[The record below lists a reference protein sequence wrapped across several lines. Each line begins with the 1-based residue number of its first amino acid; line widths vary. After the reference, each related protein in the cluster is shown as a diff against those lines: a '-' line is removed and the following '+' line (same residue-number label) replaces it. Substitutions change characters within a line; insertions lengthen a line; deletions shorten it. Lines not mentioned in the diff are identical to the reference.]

1 MGCCCVKIRN
11 CKHDIDVLNKC
22 DEYTRQLKSLDSD
35 VEEKLNTLSRLYTT
49 TFTVT
54 NMAGLVSENNQIN
67 DRLSELFIQ
76 MNGRIKDQVALL
88 ESDLRNMESEDEAY
102 HREQREKHHHH
113 HHNN

>member
-88 ESDLRNMESEDEAY
+88 ESDKRNMESEDEAF
-102 HREQREKHHHH
+102 HREERKKHHHLKD
-113 HHNN
+113 